1 MTDPR
6 VPASSSTPM
15 SELNEVHLPAMLKR
29 ISELACVPSPFGYVV
44 PLSVIVFPSPAAAS
58 PFDLSLST
66 GPKPFV
72 AEVQARS
79 LRYLVVGPPPAAVV
93 NDHVLALASVFPDVS
108 WTPLAPP
115 TTVAV

>member
-1 MTDPR
+1 M
-6 VPASSSTPM
+6 
-15 SELNEVHLPAMLKR
+15 
-29 ISELACVPSPFGYVV
+29 PSPFGYVV

-79 LRYLVVGPPPAAVV
+79 LRYLVVGPPPPAVVV
-93 NDHVLALASVFPDVS
+93 NDHVPEFASVFPDVS
-108 WTPLAPP
+108 LTPLAPP
-115 TTVAV
+115 NTVAV